1 MKKFNFNGKDT
12 IKFEKSD
19 LNELKY
25 KRINGKPF
33 RIWRSQLDLSD
44 FTKEDRNIFLKFL
57 KGNDTL
63 IEPKYGFVEFDR
75 FNFRKE
81 EVKDEV
87 GIDVYFEVPRALM
100 IGVDDHDLENE
111 LYGKLKKVEKTFFIG
126 TVKIKG
132 IVKRFQKLV
141 RVARR
146 DFVIKDLYSYYPTL
160 DIEKWG
166 LRSYGL
172 EWDYSD
178 LVFNDPYDLYEN
190 HRGYSPRLYTYNG
203 KEVTPFQSFGSP
215 YEGYLEIEEIINNEF
230 KKGVE
235 SLLEENKDEVLSRI
249 QKIKIEMDELVSEY
263 AKKSK
268 EVINKRLS
276 ESEKEVDEYIAN
288 FKSLEEVKIASRDDV
303 TYDEVDELHGILP
316 SGFIYYNHLGNYTFF
331 AIAKEYEIKKV
342 LNKNGDKY
350 YYDFEVSKWK
360 RVFKNPY
367 DGIEEDYIKYKK
379 FSDEVDNR
387 DDSYG
392 RAAFR
397 HMLGNME

>member
-1 MKKFNFNGKDT
+1 MKKFNFGGRDT
-12 IKFEKSD
+12 IKFERSD

-25 KRINGKPF
+25 KKIGGKPF
-33 RIWRSQLDLSD
+33 KIWRSQLDLSE

-75 FNFRKE
+75 FNFLKE

-100 IGVDDHDLENE
+100 IGVDDNDLENE
-111 LYGKLKKVEKTFFIG
+111 LYGKLKRVNKTIFIG
-126 TVKIKG
+126 TVYIKG

-141 RVARR
+141 KVRGR
-146 DFVIKDLYSYYPTL
+146 DFTIKNLDRYYPEV
-160 DIEKWG
+160 DIYKWG
-166 LRSYGL
+166 LHSYGL

-178 LVFNDPYDLYEN
+178 SHFTNPYEFYED
-190 HRGYSPRLYTYNG
+190 HRGYSPRLYKYSG
-203 KEVTPFQSFGSP
+203 EITPLQSFGSP
-215 YEGYLEIEEIINNEF
+215 YKDYTEIEEIINNEF

-235 SLLEENKDEVLSRI
+235 SLLAENKDEVLSRI
-249 QKIKIEMDELVSEY
+249 QDIKKEMDDLVSEY

-268 EVINKRLS
+268 EVINKRLL
-276 ESEKEVDEYIAN
+276 ESEKEVDDYIAN

-367 DGIEEDYIKYKK
+367 EGIEEDYIKYKK
-379 FSDEVDNR
+379 WDDEMESR

>member
-1 MKKFNFNGKDT
+1 MKKFNFNGREV
-12 IKFEKSD
+12 IKFEKGD
-19 LNELKY
+19 LEELKS
-25 KRINGKPF
+25 KKIGGKPF
-33 RIWRSQLDLSD
+33 KIWRSQLDLSE
-44 FTKEDRNIFLKFL
+44 FSKEDRNIFLKFL
-57 KGNDTL
+57 KRNDTL

-87 GIDVYFEVPRALM
+87 GIDVFFEVPRALM
-100 IGVDDHDLENE
+100 MGVDDHDLENE
-111 LYGKLKKVEKTFFIG
+111 LYGKLKRVNKTIFIG
-126 TVKIKG
+126 TVQIKG

-141 RVARR
+141 RVVRR

-178 LVFNDPYDLYEN
+178 LHFNDPYDLYED

-235 SLLEENKDEVLSRI
+235 SLLENNKDEILSRI
-249 QKIKIEMDELVSEY
+249 QEIEKEMDVLVSEY

-268 EVINKRLS
+268 EVIHERLLGS
-276 ESEKEVDEYIAN
+276 GKEVDKYIAN
-288 FKSLEEVKIASRDDV
+288 FKSLEEVKIASKDDV
-303 TYDEVDELHGILP
+303 TYDEVDEVYGKLP
-316 SGFIYYNHLGNYTFF
+316 SGFVYYNHLGNYTFF

-342 LNKNGDKY
+342 LNNDGDKY
-350 YYDFEVSKWK
+350 YYDFEVTKWK
-360 RVFKNPY
+360 MVFENPY
-367 DGIEEDYIKYKK
+367 DGIEEDYIKYKEWR
-379 FSDEVDNR
+379 DERDSR